1 METKFKYHEVYKG
14 RPRFVSDLGGGGF
27 TMEVISVKTG
37 VDKVRRKPTG
47 NRVDF

>member
-1 METKFKYHEVYKG
+1 MKSIKADPGLVLTW
-14 RPRFVSDLGGGGF
+14 GGGF

>member
-1 METKFKYHEVYKG
+1 MKSIKADPGLFLTW
-14 RPRFVSDLGGGGF
+14 GGGGF